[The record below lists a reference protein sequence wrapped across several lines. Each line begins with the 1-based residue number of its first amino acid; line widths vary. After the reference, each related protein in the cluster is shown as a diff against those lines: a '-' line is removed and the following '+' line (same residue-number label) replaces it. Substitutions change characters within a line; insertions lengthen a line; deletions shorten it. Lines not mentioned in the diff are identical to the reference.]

1 MIKNAFV
8 VIFVAVHL
16 KYTMVQLEIKFFM
29 TADEFMALTLEKRLD
44 LLKSDGEYIAG
55 RELPLHFAYL
65 FSFRGFFIEVYRT
78 KALNKIHWIEIQKN
92 QDILNEYV
100 DDLRLEF

>member
-1 MIKNAFV
+1 
-8 VIFVAVHL
+8 
-16 KYTMVQLEIKFFM
+16 M
-29 TADEFMALTLEKRLD
+29 TADEFMALTLQKRLD

-65 FSFRGFFIEVYRT
+65 FSLCGFFIEVYRT
-78 KALNKIHWIEIQKN
+78 KALNKIQWIEIQKN

-100 DDLRLEF
+100 DDLRLEL